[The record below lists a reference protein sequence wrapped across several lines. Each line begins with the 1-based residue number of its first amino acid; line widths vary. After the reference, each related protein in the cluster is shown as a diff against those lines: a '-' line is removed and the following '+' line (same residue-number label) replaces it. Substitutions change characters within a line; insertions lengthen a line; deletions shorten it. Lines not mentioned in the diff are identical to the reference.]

1 MEYILG
7 NRKINSKKIVL
18 LLFILDL
25 VLIAAFLLPGIT
37 AKNFGFFMPRRM
49 IKILAVIIVSYSIGY
64 SSLVFQ
70 TITNNHILT
79 PSVMGLDSLY
89 LFIQTV
95 VIFFAGS
102 KALSQ
107 MVGYPHFL
115 LSVGVMISA
124 AGVLFLLLFR
134 GERKNVYF
142 LVLTGMIMG
151 GLFNGMAT
159 FMQVLLDPNEFA
171 VLQNRMFAS
180 FNNINSNLIII
191 SIIIIFIVFI
201 ISIRDLPYLDV
212 LSLGTDNAISL
223 GVDYKKL
230 VLRTLIVSTVLISV
244 STALV
249 GPITFLGI
257 LIVNLARQILKTFS
271 HRFLTIA
278 STLLGI
284 LFLTVGLLVTERIF
298 RFETTMSVIINFIGG
313 IYFLYL
319 MLKERKE

>member
-7 NRKINSKKIVL
+7 NRKVNSKKILIVL
-18 LLFILDL
+18 FLLDL

-37 AKNFGFFMPRRM
+37 AKNFDFFMPRRM

-64 SSLVFQ
+64 SSLTFQ
-70 TITNNHILT
+70 TVTNNHILT

-89 LFIQTV
+89 MFVQTV
-95 VIFFAGS
+95 IVFFAGS
-102 KALSQ
+102 QTLSQ
-107 MVGYPHFL
+107 MIGYPHFL
-115 LSVGVMISA
+115 LSVGVMILA
-124 AGVLFLLLFR
+124 AGILFLIMFR
-134 GERKNVYF
+134 GERKNIYF

-151 GLFNGMAT
+151 GLFSGMAT

-171 VLQNRMFAS
+171 VLQGKMFAS
-180 FNNINSNLIII
+180 FNNINPNLILI
-191 SIIIIFIVFI
+191 SILIIFIVFI

-230 VLRTLIVSTVLISV
+230 VLKTLIISTVLISV
-244 STALV
+244 STALT

-257 LIVNLARQILKTFS
+257 LIVNLARHLFRTFS
-271 HRFLTIA
+271 HRILTLGTLLLGVMFLT
-278 STLLGI
+278 G
-284 LFLTVGLLVTERIF
+284 GLLITERIF

-319 MLKERKE
+319 MLKER